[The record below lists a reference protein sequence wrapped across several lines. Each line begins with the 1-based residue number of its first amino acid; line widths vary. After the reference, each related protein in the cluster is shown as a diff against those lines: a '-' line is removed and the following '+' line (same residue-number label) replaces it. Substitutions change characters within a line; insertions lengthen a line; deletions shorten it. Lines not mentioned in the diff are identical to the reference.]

1 MVRAFEMIGDNAP
14 SHSLPQ
20 RYSYL
25 GEQEHM
31 ARVMLF
37 GHRSGWRLT
46 LMTEIKWPLLEK
58 NISFWILPNCAVG
71 RIKSSVKFPAVDV
84 GCMQK
89 LIFLYN

>member
-1 MVRAFEMIGDNAP
+1 MVRACEMIGDNAP

-25 GEQEHM
+25 GEQEHR

-37 GHRSGWRLT
+37 GRRSGWRLT

-58 NISFWILPNCAVG
+58 KYILLD
-71 RIKSSVKFPAVDV
+71 FT
-84 GCMQK
+84 K
-89 LIFLYN
+89 LCRWAN